1 MTILTIVQII
11 LSILLIVAILLQQ
24 RGSGLG
30 ATFGGDNSIVR
41 SKEALKRVFSDN
53 YCACCAVYWFDC
65 RWTTHIS
72 CETRSPE

>member
-41 SKEALKRVFSDN
+41 SKE
-53 YCACCAVYWFDC
+53 
-65 RWTTHIS
+65 H
-72 CETRSPE
+72 

>member
-41 SKEALKRVFSDN
+41 SKRGIEKSLFQTTIVL
-53 YCACCAVYWFDC
+53 AVLFIGS
-65 RWTTHIS
+65 TVAGLLI
-72 CETRSPE
+72 